1 MDESVSKKL
10 HIASGF
16 NDFREFY
23 VEKRS
28 LLCYNIVSD
37 NLSPAST
44 EKIMEVIALQ
54 RNSRNPYS
62 SQQSR
67 SRNPYASAQ
76 RPSVQRSAP
85 RSAQQSSSRSAQ
97 QPGRSHGPYSRSST
111 RSTGGSSGVFQLNT
125 NGRILL
131 LAIALIIVVAIVF
144 GVVRLVGGNKQDTAN
159 VPQLSSQNTQAPVA
173 DPTDEPAADANAE
186 SKSTGEPAA
195 AETPVPQSAT
205 AQPQA
210 SSSNGLRSATIR
222 SIGDFV
228 IHEPIYKSAKLEDGS
243 YDFTG
248 MLTYIKESMADADY
262 TVANVDGPMGGAGKR
277 GYKGYPQFNT
287 PPHLMKNLK
296 DIGVDMLTLAN
307 NHALDTY
314 FDGLKAE
321 IEACISIGMD
331 YVGAARTR
339 EEDDTPVI
347 KEINGIK
354 VGFLNYTQSTNTMEK
369 HSDEAASQYGLDIC
383 KYADFEADAQAARDA
398 GAEVLVAYMHWGEE
412 YKRNPGSDQ
421 RSYGSKLVAA
431 GVDVIIGGHPHVV
444 QPAYWLEGTRTSD
457 GGTQRT
463 LCLAS
468 LGNFLSDQRLQYRD
482 GGIIF
487 EFTIQ
492 EIAAGQFEITNP
504 QYIPTYVWRTGD
516 EDSGYEYSVV
526 PCGPYLEDAPTGMD
540 SADHARLVEIWHE
553 TIEHMNTGNANAVVT
568 EK

>member
-1 MDESVSKKL
+1 
-10 HIASGF
+10 
-16 NDFREFY
+16 
-23 VEKRS
+23 
-28 LLCYNIVSD
+28 
-37 NLSPAST
+37 
-44 EKIMEVIALQ
+44 MEVIALQ

-67 SRNPYASAQ
+67 SRNPYASVQ
-76 RPSVQRSAP
+76 RPSAQRSAP
-85 RSAQQSSSRSAQ
+85 RSTQQPASRSTQQSGGSRSPYSNTPSRSA
-97 QPGRSHGPYSRSST
+97 GGPS
-111 RSTGGSSGVFQLNT
+111 GGFQLNAR
-125 NGRILL
+125 GRVVLL
-131 LAIALIIVVAIVF
+131 VIVLIVVVAIVF
-144 GVVRLVGGNKQDTAN
+144 GVVRLVGGNRQETAN
-159 VPQLSSQNTQAPVA
+159 VPTLASQNTQIPAADPTNAPTAPVA
-173 DPTDEPAADANAE
+173 DATVEPLATSD
-186 SKSTGEPAA
+186 PAA

-205 AQPQA
+205 AAPQN
-210 SSSNGLRSATIR
+210 SSYDGLRSATIR

-228 IHEPIYKSAKLEDGS
+228 IHEPIYKSAKQADGS
-243 YDFTG
+243 YDFSS
-248 MLTYIKESMADADY
+248 MLSYIKESMADADY

-277 GYKGYPQFNT
+277 GYRGYPQFNT

-331 YVGAARTR
+331 YVGAARTQ

-369 HSDEAASQYGLDIC
+369 HSDKEASIYGLDIC

-412 YKRNPGSDQ
+412 YERNPGSDQ

-526 PCGPYLEDAPTGMD
+526 PCGPYLEDAPAGMN
-540 SADHARLVEIWHE
+540 SADHARLVEIWYE